1 MKKEIDKDILSFK
14 TKLEGLTQGMTPYK
28 NYINKEIPMME
39 NLLSF
44 YRKSDGKSKKK
55 ILGCIFSEKVV
66 LEKGR
71 VATTP
76 FSIPIQ
82 VLINT
87 SKVLEGTKN
96 KKEVVFDLLSIMA
109 PLNNESC
116 SFKQLRKMNIVNK
129 LGLET
134 F

>member
-1 MKKEIDKDILSFK
+1 L
-14 TKLEGLTQGMTPYK
+14 
-28 NYINKEIPMME
+28 
-39 NLLSF
+39 
-44 YRKSDGKSKKK
+44 
-55 ILGCIFSEKVV
+55 EKVS
-66 LEKGR
+66 

-76 FSIPIQ
+76 FSIPVQ

-87 SKVLEGTKN
+87 SKVLEGCKN
-96 KKEVVFDLLSIMA
+96 KKEVENDLLSIMA